1 MGKLSETSIGQI
13 PGFDYVTAAAVVVLA
28 VSVLY
33 FSLKWFM
40 KGPECQSKASL
51 SGKTVII
58 TGATSGLGKEAAM
71 NLSLR
76 GARVILVCRDLVK
89 GHEVAGGIKSETQ

>member
-1 MGKLSETSIGQI
+1 MSEQSEVNN
-13 PGFDYVTAAAVVVLA
+13 PFFD
-28 VSVLY
+28 
-33 FSLKWFM
+33 LKNIFLL
-40 KGPECQSKASL
+40 SL

-76 GARVILVCRDLVK
+76 GARVILVCR
-89 GHEVAGGIKSETQ
+89 